1 MGPTIDEI
9 CWLEFSE
16 FVPDDRSLTVVKTG
30 CFEFLRKTHI
40 MSKMRYIGH
49 LGHAID
55 IFEDFF
61 FKWAHLKKNKLKDF
75 SDIVLDDR
83 F

>member
-1 MGPTIDEI
+1 MEY
-9 CWLEFSE
+9 SE
-16 FVPDDRSLTVVKTG
+16 FVPDDRSLTVVKIG

-40 MSKMRYIGH
+40 MSKMRYMGH

-61 FKWAHLKKNKLKDF
+61 LNEVKDL

-83 F
+83 L